1 MRIADI
7 IPENELKEAVLSES
21 RRKLVIYKLT
31 DERLKKKYGMGF
43 DDFEARN
50 TVKKNDFSWD
60 VERDAMEWEHAIEG
74 IIYQQEKIKKLQE
87 SDE

>member
-1 MRIADI
+1 MKIADI

-43 DDFEARN
+43 DAFESKDL
-50 TVKKNDFSWD
+50 VKKNNFSWD
-60 VERDAMEWEHAIEG
+60 VEKDSMEWEHAIEG
-74 IIYQQEKIKKLQE
+74 IKYQQEKIKKLQE
-87 SDE
+87 SDG